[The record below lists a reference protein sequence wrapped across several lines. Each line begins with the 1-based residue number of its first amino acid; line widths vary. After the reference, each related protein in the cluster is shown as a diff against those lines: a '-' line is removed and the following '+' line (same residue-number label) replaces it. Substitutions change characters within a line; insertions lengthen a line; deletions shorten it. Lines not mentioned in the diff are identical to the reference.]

1 MRKGSIKKQNGVHA
15 STPHT
20 HTHTHTLTQH
30 GTHKSQHAIYEQF
43 FASGPKCSF
52 DANEVFQAKV
62 KPSCHLATATL
73 TKAAAAAAAKTES
86 GGKKERKSFLSC
98 FPQEE
103 LKQKESAA
111 QVSSWPSST

>member
-1 MRKGSIKKQNGVHA
+1 MPVHL
-15 STPHT
+15 T
-20 HTHTHTLTQH
+20 HTYTHAHTYTQH
-30 GTHKSQHAIYEQF
+30 GTHKSQHAIYEQL

-52 DANEVFQAKV
+52 EANEVFQAEA

-73 TKAAAAAAAKTES
+73 TKAAAAKTES
-86 GGKKERKSFLSC
+86 GGKKERKSFLLYFSY

-103 LKQKESAA
+103 LKQKESAD